1 MMKKLLEKYKSI
13 IRYAFFGVM
22 TTIVNV
28 AVYSLFYEV
37 LSIGNI
43 LSTVVSWGLAVAF
56 AFVTNKLFVFESRS
70 LKAKTVLKEVTN
82 FILCRVGTGLVEVI
96 MMYVFVD
103 ILSYNGTIMK
113 LLTNIIV
120 IILNYVASKLII
132 FQRSPK

>member
-70 LKAKTVLKEVTN
+70 WKVKSALKEVTN

-132 FQRSPK
+132 FQRSKK

>member
-13 IRYAFFGVM
+13 IRYAFFVVM

>member
-1 MMKKLLEKYKSI
+1 MKKLLEKYKSI

-70 LKAKTVLKEVTN
+70 WKVKTALKEVTN

-132 FQRSPK
+132 FQRSKK

>member
-70 LKAKTVLKEVTN
+70 WKGKN
-82 FILCRVGTGLVEVI
+82 
-96 MMYVFVD
+96 
-103 ILSYNGTIMK
+103 S
-113 LLTNIIV
+113 
-120 IILNYVASKLII
+120 S
-132 FQRSPK
+132 QRSDQFYSLPGRHGTCRSDHDVCFC

>member
-1 MMKKLLEKYKSI
+1 MKKLLEKYKSI

-37 LSIGNI
+37 LYIGNI

-70 LKAKTVLKEVTN
+70 WKAKTALKEVTN

-132 FQRSPK
+132 FQRSQK

>member
-70 LKAKTVLKEVTN
+70 WKVKTALKEVTN

-132 FQRSPK
+132 FQRSKK

>member
-1 MMKKLLEKYKSI
+1 MKKLLEKYKSI

>member
-1 MMKKLLEKYKSI
+1 ML
-13 IRYAFFGVM
+13 FFGVM

>member
-1 MMKKLLEKYKSI
+1 
-13 IRYAFFGVM
+13 M

-70 LKAKTVLKEVTN
+70 WKVKTALKEVTN

-132 FQRSPK
+132 FQRSKK